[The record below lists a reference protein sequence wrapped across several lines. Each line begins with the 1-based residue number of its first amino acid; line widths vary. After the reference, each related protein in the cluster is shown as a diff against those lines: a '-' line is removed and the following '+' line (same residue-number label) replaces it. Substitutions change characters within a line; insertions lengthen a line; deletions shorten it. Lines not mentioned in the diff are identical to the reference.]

1 MLDRLHKMATGRNI
15 AILLV
20 LDVIMMMG
28 VMPFVTGRMKALIG
42 NARLLDVVIP
52 TYSPSFAHEMVTAY
66 GAEGRALYRI
76 FALSAD
82 LIYPLIY
89 GFAFALLL
97 AYLWP
102 RLATGVRWLR
112 FLPLIPLTAMLFDI
126 GENLSVVTMI
136 TQYPVQSYG
145 MARLAG
151 FCSLMKW
158 ILVFLTLV
166 LMLTGLNGLLIRWL
180 QSR

>member
-1 MLDRLHKMATGRNI
+1 MLDRLHRLATGRNV
-15 AILLV
+15 AILLI
-20 LDVIMMMG
+20 LDVIMMAG
-28 VMPFVTGRMKALIG
+28 VMPFVTRRLKGVIG
-42 NARLLDVVIP
+42 EARLLDVVIP
-52 TYSPSFAHEMVTAY
+52 TYSPAFAHKMVAAY
-66 GAEGRALYRI
+66 GAEGRALYRT

-82 LIYPLIY
+82 LIYPLLY

-102 RLATGVRWLR
+102 RVATGVGVLR

-136 TQYPVQSYG
+136 TQYPVQSHG

-158 ILVFLTLV
+158 SLVFLTLI
-166 LMLTGLNGLLIRWL
+166 LILKGLNGLLIRWM